1 MSSGSPVG
9 MLGWTPLQQRGRVV
23 NWSRGNV
30 RVRLTGFDGKKA
42 WIATAPGISACGPSP
57 EAAVY
62 NLRERALRALEA
74 TK

>member
-9 MLGWTPLQQRGRVV
+9 MLGWTPLQRGRIVS
-23 NWSRGNV
+23 WTRGQV
-30 RVRLTGFDGKKA
+30 RVRLTGFDPGPKA
-42 WIATAPGISACGPSP
+42 WVATAPGISACGPSP

-62 NLRERALRALEA
+62 TLRERALRALDA